1 MTTTTTTTMTMTE
14 QERSAR
20 MKRGR
25 EEAERLAAQ
34 QVSGVALT
42 FVENSGIARVKCV
55 PVGRLEQVAGW
66 GVGATPVFDV
76 FVFDDN
82 ITTSPEIG
90 GPDGDLRL
98 LPDLDRLTPLAAQPG
113 WAWAPADRYTQ
124 DGEVYPACQRSF
136 ARRMTA
142 AAADRGLE
150 LRMAF
155 EVEFALSRDAG
166 GDFQPAVSGP
176 AYGMTRLI
184 EQSDFGRD
192 LLETL
197 REQSI
202 AVEQFHP
209 EYAPGQ
215 FELSMGPQDPVG
227 AADLNVLARQT
238 IRALAHKH
246 DLRVSFAPVAVAGA
260 VGNGG
265 HVHWSV
271 WEGGRNLYAG
281 GDGPYGMTA
290 KGESFA
296 AGVLSSLP
304 ALVAI
309 GAPSVASYLRLVPS
323 HWAGVSQSW
332 GRETRENALRL
343 VTGSRGSEPQA
354 ANFETKCFDLSANPY
369 LLVGALIATGLA
381 GLDGDGRLPAEFT
394 GDPAARSEAELESLG
409 VKRLPQSLDEALI
422 HLEGS
427 QVLRDALGSALLG
440 AFVAVRRAE
449 LATFAGATPE
459 EIVAAT
465 RWRH

>member
-1 MTTTTTTTMTMTE
+1 VTLTE
-14 QERSAR
+14 QERAAR
-20 MKRGR
+20 MQRGR
-25 EEAERLAAQ
+25 EEAERLAAGG
-34 QVSGVALT
+34 VCGVAVT
-42 FVENSGIARVKCV
+42 FVDNSGIARVKSV
-55 PVGRLEQVAGW
+55 PVARLEQAAGW
-66 GVGATPVFDV
+66 GVGATPAFDV
-76 FVFDDN
+76 FVVDDS
-82 ITTSPEIG
+82 ITTSPQIG

-98 LPDLDRLTPLAAQPG
+98 LPDLGRLTPLAAQPG
-113 WAWAPADRYTQ
+113 WAWAPADRYSQ
-124 DGEVYPACQRSF
+124 DGGVWAGCQRSF
-136 ARRMTA
+136 ARRLAA

-155 EVEFALSRDAG
+155 ELEFALSHAG
-166 GDFQPAVSGP
+166 GGEFQAAVGGP

-184 EQSDFGRD
+184 EQSAFGRD
-192 LLETL
+192 LLEAL
-197 REQSI
+197 RQQGVV
-202 AVEQFHP
+202 VEQFHP

-215 FELSMGPQDPVG
+215 FELSVAPQDPLG
-227 AADLNVLARQT
+227 AADWSVLARAT
-238 IRALAHKH
+238 IRVLAHSH
-246 DLRVSFAPVAVAGA
+246 GLQVSFAPVAVAGA

-281 GDGPYGMTA
+281 GEGPYGMTA
-290 KGESFA
+290 AGESFA
-296 AGVLSSLP
+296 AGVLGCLP

-323 HWAGVSQSW
+323 HWAGVYQSW

-369 LLVGALIATGLA
+369 LLVGSLIAAGLA
-381 GLDGDGRLPAEFT
+381 GLDGGVRLPAETT
-394 GDPAARSEAELESLG
+394 GDPAARSQAELASLG
-409 VKRLPQSLDEALI
+409 VERLPRSLEEALG
-422 HLEGS
+422 HLEAS
-427 QVLRDALGSALLG
+427 QVLGDALGSALLG

-449 LATFAGATPE
+449 LAAFADATPQ

>member
-1 MTTTTTTTMTMTE
+1 VRTMLITG

-34 QVSGVALT
+34 QVSGVAVT

-55 PVGRLEQVAGW
+55 PVWRLEQVAGW

-76 FVFDDN
+76 FMFDDN

-113 WAWAPADRYTQ
+113 WAWAPADRHTQ
-124 DGEVYPACQRSF
+124 DGEVYSACQRSF

-142 AAADRGLE
+142 AAADRGLD

-166 GDFQPAVSGP
+166 GDFQPAVSGS

-184 EQSDFGRD
+184 EQSAFSRD
-192 LLETL
+192 LLEAL
-197 REQSI
+197 REQGI
-202 AVEQFHP
+202 DVEQFHP

-215 FELSMGPQDPVG
+215 FELSMAPQDPVG

-238 IRALAHKH
+238 IRALAHEH
-246 DLRVSFAPVAVAGA
+246 DLRVSFAPVAVAGT

-271 WEGGRNLYAG
+271 GR
-281 GDGPYGMTA
+281 T
-290 KGESFA
+290 
-296 AGVLSSLP
+296 
-304 ALVAI
+304 
-309 GAPSVASYLRLVPS
+309 
-323 HWAGVSQSW
+323 
-332 GRETRENALRL
+332 
-343 VTGSRGSEPQA
+343 
-354 ANFETKCFDLSANPY
+354 
-369 LLVGALIATGLA
+369 
-381 GLDGDGRLPAEFT
+381 
-394 GDPAARSEAELESLG
+394 
-409 VKRLPQSLDEALI
+409 
-422 HLEGS
+422 
-427 QVLRDALGSALLG
+427 
-440 AFVAVRRAE
+440 
-449 LATFAGATPE
+449 
-459 EIVAAT
+459 AAT
-465 RWRH
+465 CTRAGTAPTA